1 MKSTNQKP
9 LTQSQVAAARQALLG
24 ALQKKRNDIGNDL
37 FTKRKAKY
45 INKVDNINKKA
56 LALKKEADKI
66 ENEMLKDGLTLTG
79 GGYNHGYLER
89 MPKNQEE
96 LNKYREEMI
105 CRENDLKP
113 EFRQEEK
120 EIEEFCLG
128 LQLGTAVATDMQPLL
143 DRINKL
149 N

>member
-1 MKSTNQKP
+1 
-9 LTQSQVAAARQALLG
+9 
-24 ALQKKRNDIGNDL
+24 
-37 FTKRKAKY
+37 
-45 INKVDNINKKA
+45 
-56 LALKKEADKI
+56 
-66 ENEMLKDGLTLTG
+66 MLKDGLTLTG

>member
-1 MKSTNQKP
+1 M
-9 LTQSQVAAARQALLG
+9 AAARQALLR

-56 LALKKEADKI
+56 LALKKEEDKI

-79 GGYNHGYLER
+79 GGYGRGYLER

-105 CRENDLKP
+105 CRENDLNP
-113 EFRQEEK
+113 EFHQEEK